1 VQPLPAVVPIAG
13 AVIVRGRAARLLAT
27 ENSVALALVLLTAA
41 IVLGVAIMPER
52 FPFTALNVPL
62 LVGALVLRPRT
73 LLWFVTFVI
82 VMVATAAALQPDYTT
97 RTIAAIAILVG
108 VCIFVLIISLRRSVL
123 GVGGRRGESML
134 VDLRDRIMAQGTI
147 PKLPANWL
155 VESALSSAGGSPF
168 AGDFVVATTRSDGTR
183 LEVAVVDVSGKGEA
197 AGTRAL
203 QLSGAMGGLLGALPP
218 YRFLP
223 AANDYL
229 LQRDWDEGFA
239 TAVHLSLDL
248 VTGDYE
254 LRTAGHPPPVQ
265 RSAGSGRWR
274 VIKTEGPVLGL
285 IDGVSYEP
293 AHGRLN
299 SGDALLLYT
308 DGMVEEP
315 RRDIELG
322 IDEMLGVAEQLFRR
336 SFDGLAERLAAKVG
350 SRDDDRALLL
360 VHRR

>member
-1 VQPLPAVVPIAG
+1 MSPRNRIRTVSRELWI
-13 AVIVRGRAARLLAT
+13 
-27 ENSVALALVLLTAA
+27 ALVLALISVA
-41 IVLGVAIMPER
+41 IVVGVGMWPTDV
-52 FPFTALNVPL
+52 PFTALNVPL
-62 LVGALVLRPRT
+62 VLGAFLLSPRLLTWLLGFLIALLFVVLLLQPVNTPRLIAAMAVLVL
-73 LLWFVTFVI
+73 LCV
-82 VMVATAAALQPDYTT
+82 
-97 RTIAAIAILVG
+97 
-108 VCIFVLIISLRRSVL
+108 ISLVINIRRSSL
-123 GVGGRRGESML
+123 GIGLRRGESML
-134 VDLRDRIMAQGTI
+134 VDLRDRILTQGTI
-147 PKLPANWL
+147 PKLPDSWL

-168 AGDFVVATTRSDGTR
+168 AGDFVVATTRADGRR

-203 QLSGAMGGLLGALPP
+203 QLSGAMGGLLGALPAHL
-218 YRFLP
+218 FLP

-229 LQRDWDEGFA
+229 LQRDWEEGFA

-248 VTGDYE
+248 VTGEYE

-265 RSAGSGRWR
+265 RNAGSGRWQ
-274 VIKTEGPVLGL
+274 VIRTEGPVLGL
-285 IDGVSYEP
+285 IPAVTYEP
-293 AHGRLN
+293 MRGRLS
-299 SGDALLLYT
+299 SGDVLLLYT

>member
-1 VQPLPAVVPIAG
+1 MIPWQWVAVG
-13 AVIVRGRAARLLAT
+13 LA
-27 ENSVALALVLLTAA
+27 VLLF
-41 IVLGVAIMPER
+41 L
-52 FPFTALNVPL
+52 
-62 LVGALVLRPRT
+62 T
-73 LLWFVTFVI
+73 L
-82 VMVATAAALQPDYTT
+82 
-97 RTIAAIAILVG
+97 
-108 VCIFVLIISLRRSVL
+108 FVLVHNARRSPL
-123 GVGGRRGESML
+123 GIGFLRGESML
-134 VDLRDRIMAQGTI
+134 VDLRDRILAQGSI
-147 PKLPANWL
+147 PKLPGNWL
-155 VESALSSAGGSPF
+155 VESAMSSAGGSPF
-168 AGDFVVATTRSDGTR
+168 AGDFVVATTREDGKR

-229 LQRDWDEGFA
+229 MQRDWDEGFA

-254 LRTAGHPPPVQ
+254 LRTAGHPPPVH

-274 VIKTEGPVLGL
+274 VILTEGPVLGL
-285 IDGVSYEP
+285 IDGASYEP
-293 AHGRLN
+293 ARGRLS

-315 RRDIELG
+315 RRDIDLG
-322 IDEMLGVAEQLFRR
+322 IDEMLGVAEHLFRD

>member
-1 VQPLPAVVPIAG
+1 MRHRVLRRVAG
-13 AVIVRGRAARLLAT
+13 EQVLAI
-27 ENSVALALVLLTAA
+27 ALVLLAAA
-41 IVLGVAIMPER
+41 IVVGVALMPDR
-52 FPFTALNVPL
+52 FPFSALNVPL
-62 LVGALVLRPRT
+62 LIGALVLRPRT
-73 LLWFVTFVI
+73 LVWFVGFVI
-82 VMVATAAALQPDYTT
+82 VMVGVAGWLQPEYTP
-97 RTIAAIAILVG
+97 RTIAAILILILVC
-108 VCIFVLIISLRRSVL
+108 VVVLVISVRRSVV
-123 GVGGRRGESML
+123 GIGGRRGESML
-134 VDLRDRIMAQGTI
+134 VDLRDRILAQGTI
-147 PKLPANWL
+147 PKLPGNWL

-168 AGDFVVATTRSDGTR
+168 AGDFVVATTRSEGTR

-229 LQRDWDEGFA
+229 LQRDWEEGFA

-265 RSAGSGRWR
+265 RSAGSGRWH

-285 IDGVSYEP
+285 IDGVTYEP
-293 AHGRLN
+293 ARGRLS

-322 IDEMLGVAEQLFRR
+322 IDEMLGVAEHLFRR

>member
-1 VQPLPAVVPIAG
+1 MIPWQWVAAG
-13 AVIVRGRAARLLAT
+13 LA
-27 ENSVALALVLLTAA
+27 VLLVVSVV
-41 IVLGVAIMPER
+41 VLVRLA
-52 FPFTALNVPL
+52 
-62 LVGALVLRPRT
+62 
-73 LLWFVTFVI
+73 
-82 VMVATAAALQPDYTT
+82 
-97 RTIAAIAILVG
+97 
-108 VCIFVLIISLRRSVL
+108 RRSPL
-123 GVGGRRGESML
+123 GIGFRRGESML
-134 VDLRDRIMAQGTI
+134 VDLRDRILAQGTI
-147 PKLPANWL
+147 PKLPDTWL

-168 AGDFVVATTRSDGTR
+168 AGDFVVATTRGGGR
-183 LEVAVVDVSGKGEA
+183 RFEVAVVDVSGKGEA

-203 QLSGAMGGLLGALPP
+203 QLSGAMGGLLAALPAE
-218 YRFLP
+218 RFLE

-229 LQRDWDEGFA
+229 MQRDWEEGFA

-254 LRTAGHPPPVQ
+254 LRTAGHPPPVH
-265 RSAGSGRWR
+265 RSAGSGRWQ

-285 IDGVSYEP
+285 MDGVAYEP
-293 AHGRLN
+293 AVGRLS

-322 IDEMLGVAEQLFRR
+322 IDELLGAAEQLFRR

>member
-1 VQPLPAVVPIAG
+1 MRP
-13 AVIVRGRAARLLAT
+13 RGRLRALLAT
-27 ENSVALALVLLTAA
+27 LFSARTMAVLASLLVVAAVVAELVMPSYPIRVASAGLAVLLL
-41 IVLGVAIMPER
+41 IVLG
-52 FPFTALNVPL
+52 LS
-62 LVGALVLRPRT
+62 
-73 LLWFVTFVI
+73 
-82 VMVATAAALQPDYTT
+82 TT
-97 RTIAAIAILVG
+97 V
-108 VCIFVLIISLRRSVL
+108 RRSTL
-123 GVGGRRGESML
+123 GVGLLRGESML
-134 VDLRDRIMAQGTI
+134 VDLRDRILAQGTI
-147 PKLPANWL
+147 PKLPQHWL

-168 AGDFVVATTRSDGTR
+168 AGDFVVATTRADGRR

-218 YRFLP
+218 HRFLP

-229 LQRDWDEGFA
+229 LQRDWEEGFA

-248 VTGDYE
+248 VSGDFE
-254 LRTAGHPPPVQ
+254 LRTAGHPPPVI
-265 RSAGSGRWR
+265 RSAGSGRWH
-274 VIKTEGPVLGL
+274 VIRTEGPVLGL

-293 AHGRLN
+293 MQGRLN

-322 IDEMLGVAEQLFRR
+322 IDEMLGVAEHLFRR

>member
-1 VQPLPAVVPIAG
+1 MSRPLVRRLTSEHAV
-13 AVIVRGRAARLLAT
+13 AVGLGVLA
-27 ENSVALALVLLTAA
+27 AA
-41 IVLGVAIMPER
+41 IVVGVAFMPDSV
-52 FPFTALNVPL
+52 PFTALNVPL

-73 LLWFVTFVI
+73 LVWFVSFVI
-82 VMVATAAALQPDYTT
+82 VMVGIVGALQDEYTT
-97 RTIAAIAILVG
+97 RTIAALVILFL
-108 VCIFVLIISLRRSVL
+108 VCVFVLTISMRRSGL
-123 GVGGRRGESML
+123 GIGGRRGESML
-134 VDLRDRIMAQGTI
+134 VDLRDRILAQGTI
-147 PKLPANWL
+147 PKLPDNWL
-155 VESALSSAGGSPF
+155 VESAMSSAGGSPF
-168 AGDFVVATTRSDGTR
+168 AGDFVVATTREDGR
-183 LEVAVVDVSGKGEA
+183 WLEVAVVDVSGKGEA

-218 YRFLP
+218 YLLLS

-229 LQRDWDEGFA
+229 LQRDWEEGFA

-248 VTGDYE
+248 MTGDFE

-265 RSAGSGRWR
+265 RSAGSGRWQ

-285 IDGVSYEP
+285 IEGASYDP
-293 AHGRLN
+293 ARGRLS

-322 IDEMLGVAEQLFRR
+322 IDEMLGVAEHLFRN

>member
-1 VQPLPAVVPIAG
+1 MSKPL
-13 AVIVRGRAARLLAT
+13 ARRLSGEQVLAFGL
-27 ENSVALALVLLTAA
+27 VALSAA
-41 IVLGVAIMPER
+41 IVVGVALMPET

-62 LVGALVLRPRT
+62 LIGALVLRPRT
-73 LLWFVTFVI
+73 LVWFVGFVL
-82 VMVATAAALQPDYTT
+82 VMVGTAAALQEEYTT
-97 RTIAAIAILVG
+97 RTVAALVILVL
-108 VCIFVLIISLRRSVL
+108 VCLFVLAISLRRSVL
-123 GVGGRRGESML
+123 GIGGRRGESML
-134 VDLRDRIMAQGTI
+134 VDLRDRILAQGTI
-147 PKLPANWL
+147 PRLPSNWL

-168 AGDFVVATTRSDGTR
+168 AGDFVVATTRADGSR

-218 YRFLP
+218 HRFLP

-248 VTGDYE
+248 ATGDYE
-254 LRTAGHPPPVQ
+254 LRTAGHPPPVH
-265 RSAGSGRWR
+265 RSAGSGRWQ

-285 IDGVSYEP
+285 IAGVSYEP
-293 AHGRLN
+293 VRGRLS

-322 IDEMLGVAEQLFRR
+322 IDEMLGAAEHLFRR
-336 SFDGLAERLAAKVG
+336 SFEGLAERLAAKVG